1 MDIFKQTKDRVK
13 ILDVCNL
20 LGIKLNKNYKCL
32 CPFPNHKEKTP
43 SFSISTSKNIFYCFG
58 CNKKGDSISL
68 VSELLGISPFE
79 AAKYLNDMLHLEID
93 IKGKREDKNKINL
106 YIQQRESKKRFDE
119 WENQTF
125 QFLCDC
131 YKKILEWKK
140 TKEPE
145 KDEYIYALKNIDYL
159 GYIIDEIFIYGT
171 DEDKIWFKKNLGKK
185 VDEWKQMISAQK
197 I

>member
-1 MDIFKQTKDRVK
+1 MDIFKEVENRVK
-13 ILDVCNL
+13 ITDTCNL
-20 LGIKLNKNYKCL
+20 LGIKLNKNQKCL
-32 CPFPNHKEKTP
+32 CPFHKEDTP
-43 SFSISTSKNIFYCFG
+43 SFSIHTDKNIFYCFG
-58 CNKKGDSISL
+58 CGEKGNSITL
-68 VSELLGISPFE
+68 VSKILNIKHVE
-79 AAKYLNDMLHLEID
+79 AAKYLNDMLNLGID

-140 TKEPE
+140 TKGPE

-171 DEDKIWFKKNLGKK
+171 DEDKIWFKKNFRKK
-185 VDEWKQMISAQK
+185 VDEWKQIISMQK

>member
-1 MDIFKQTKDRVK
+1 MNIFKEVENRVK
-13 ILDVCNL
+13 ITDTCNL
-20 LGIKLNKNYKCL
+20 LGIKLNKNQKCL
-32 CPFPNHKEKTP
+32 CPFHKEDTP
-43 SFSISTSKNIFYCFG
+43 SFSIHTDKNIFYCFG
-58 CNKKGDSISL
+58 CGEKGNSITL
-68 VSELLGISPFE
+68 VSKILNIKHIE
-79 AAKYLNDMLHLEID
+79 AVKYLNDMLNLGID
-93 IKGKREDKNKINL
+93 IKGKRQDQNKINL

-140 TKEPE
+140 TKGPE

-171 DEDKIWFKKNLGKK
+171 DEDKIWFKKNFRKK
-185 VDEWKQMISAQK
+185 VDEWKQIISIQK